1 MTKTNFLGLDDED
14 DDHDQR
20 DQQDACVARTG

>member
-20 DQQDACVARTG
+20 DQQDACAARTG